1 MLYQHPYYQRGR
13 DRITRVIEESDGDEA
28 EDERP
33 RRTPEPEVLM
43 QNVQSTNN
51 DQQQCSF
58 HSNLAATIGKMPAYY
73 GTAPRKIATLPR
85 GCYNELRREWQPK
98 TMMTNTPETKT
109 EVGNYFVSNYPPF
122 SLWQPAYI
130 PQVIEAL
137 SQHPRIEDPL
147 GLYLHIPFCRKR
159 CKFCYFKVY
168 TDKNASEIERYLDAL
183 IKENEIYSRT
193 LAFQGR
199 QLRFAY
205 FGGGTPSY
213 ISEKQLHYLVE
224 GLNRH
229 VSWENA
235 EEVTFECEP
244 GTLRKSKLE
253 TLKDIG
259 VTRLSLGVEHFN
271 DDVLEANGRAHLSPE
286 IYQAYQWAR
295 EVDFAQINIDLI
307 AGMMGESEERW
318 RDTVR
323 RAIELEPDS
332 VTIYQMELPYNTVI
346 SREMIEK
353 GLDSPIADWPTK
365 RRWVDYAFERFQERG
380 YRVASA
386 YTLATTRKPCR
397 FIYTDALW
405 HGGDMIG
412 LGVSSFSHFGGVHF
426 QNAHNFEEYVRLLD
440 SDQLPLLRAL
450 SLTRKQK
457 LIREMILQL
466 KTGALDT
473 DYFRRKFGVEIWD
486 EFQPVYERLN
496 DDDLLARNNGTIEL
510 TRSGLLQVDS
520 FLSEFFEAELRPVR
534 YA

>member
-1 MLYQHPYYQRGR
+1 MTT
-13 DRITRVIEESDGDEA
+13 DIE
-28 EDERP
+28 
-33 RRTPEPEVLM
+33 
-43 QNVQSTNN
+43 
-51 DQQQCSF
+51 
-58 HSNLAATIGKMPAYY
+58 K
-73 GTAPRKIATLPR
+73 
-85 GCYNELRREWQPK
+85 
-98 TMMTNTPETKT
+98 TKT

-122 SLWQPAYI
+122 SQWTAEHI
-130 PQVIEAL
+130 PDAL
-137 SQHPRIEDPL
+137 AALEQAPRAGEPL

-159 CKFCYFKVY
+159 CTFCYFKVY
-168 TDKNASEIERYLDAL
+168 TDKNASQIETYLDAL

-193 LAFQGR
+193 RGFQHR
-199 QLRFAY
+199 QLKFAY

-253 TLKDIG
+253 TLKEIG
-259 VTRLSLGVEHFN
+259 VTRLSLGIEHF
-271 DDVLEANGRAHLSPE
+271 DDAILQANGRAHLSPE
-286 IYQAYQWAR
+286 IYQAYAWAR
-295 EVDFAQINIDLI
+295 EVDFPQINIDLI
-307 AGMMGESEERW
+307 AGMMGESEEKW
-318 RDTVR
+318 REAVR

-346 SREMIEK
+346 SQEMINK

-365 RRWVDYAFERFQERG
+365 RRWLDYAFEQFGERG

-386 YTLATTRKPCR
+386 YTLATTKKPCR

-426 QNAHNFEEYVRLLD
+426 QNVHNFEEYVRILETD
-440 SDQLPLLRAL
+440 RLPLLRAL
-450 SLTRKQK
+450 PLTPRQM
-457 LIREMILQL
+457 LIREMVLQL

-473 DYFRRKFGVEIWD
+473 QYFSRKFGVDVWK
-486 EFQPVYERLN
+486 EFQPIYER
-496 DDDLLARNNGTIEL
+496 RSEEHTSEL
-510 TRSGLLQVDS
+510 QSQR
-520 FLSEFFEAELRPVR
+520 
-534 YA
+534 